1 MKVFIAIILIA
12 IITGSCK
19 SDETGKAHYPSH
31 KYHYVVNDTSRSTV
45 KKLIYVPVYS
55 DIYFQSGAKKNFLT
69 ATLSFRNISFTDSF
83 YVAKV
88 DYYGSQGEQIK
99 RYIDSTI
106 LVTPMASIE
115 FIVEEREKKGGVGAN
130 FVVAWNAEK
139 VLNEPLIQA
148 VMTSTQ
154 YGVSFI
160 TQGIEI
166 K

>member
-1 MKVFIAIILIA
+1 MKVFFAFIFIVIV
-12 IITGSCK
+12 TGSCK
-19 SDETGKAHYPSH
+19 SDETGRENYPSR
-31 KYHYVVNDTSRSTV
+31 KYHYVVNDISRSAV
-45 KKLIYVPVYS
+45 KKMIYVPVYS

-69 ATLSFRNISFTDSF
+69 ATLSIRNISFTDSF
-83 YVAKV
+83 YVRKV
-88 DYYGSQGEQIK
+88 DYSGSQGELIGS
-99 RYIDSTI
+99 YIDSAI

-115 FIVEEREKKGGVGAN
+115 FIVEEREKKGGASTN

-139 VLNEPLIQA
+139 IMNEPLIQA

-160 TQGIEI
+160 TQGTEI